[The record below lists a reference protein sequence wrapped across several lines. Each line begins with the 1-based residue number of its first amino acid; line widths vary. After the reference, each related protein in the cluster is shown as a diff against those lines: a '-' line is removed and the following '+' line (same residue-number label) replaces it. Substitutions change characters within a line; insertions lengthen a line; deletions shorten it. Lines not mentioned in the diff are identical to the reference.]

1 MLITSK
7 ELPDGEITHEE
18 KLDGAEERGE
28 TNTGNRAAAAEPEAD
43 SYVDEEAGIDDRDY
57 FVEAD
62 EDVAGEQREE
72 REEEG
77 EAAVLEDCAGEEGHG
92 ADGREVPGMRSDAQ
106 CGS

>member
-1 MLITSK
+1 MI
-7 ELPDGEITHEE
+7 
-18 KLDGAEERGE
+18 
-28 TNTGNRAAAAEPEAD
+28 GN
-43 SYVDEEAGIDDRDY
+43 Y

-77 EAAVLEDCAGEEGHG
+77 EAAVLEDCAEKRAMAPTGVKFRDAE
-92 ADGREVPGMRSDAQ
+92 DAQ

>member
-7 ELPDGEITHEE
+7 NCQTANYSRGK

-57 FVEAD
+57 LVEAD

-77 EAAVLEDCAGEEGHG
+77 ERRSL
-92 ADGREVPGMRSDAQ
+92 RMRRRRGPWRRRA
-106 CGS
+106 